1 MIPVSAAKNRITM
14 EMIETKMGLRYLCS
28 CLLILGTM
36 GSAVSSDDKKPEEQ
50 TRDEKLAA
58 ARFEL
63 MQKRVLAARAQA
75 DEPGFPEQFNPKPI
89 FRYSDQARGH
99 VSAAVWVLGN
109 EGRPKALLASEL
121 DRINQGRPVIS
132 YEYIS
137 FTKTPFSLKGD
148 DIRWTP
154 TTTLIDFKPIAK
166 APVPADTAARRLI
179 QLREI
184 GKRFA
189 AHETVGNEKCELR
202 LLPQPA
208 LRYVPSKAENADGAI
223 FFFTFGTNPEI
234 VMLLESDGKAW
245 NYAVNR
251 MTGAEV
257 VELTFDGTVI
267 WSGPPLQHGLTS
279 PSTGD
284 VFSIDIPG
292 VDKSGREIRE

>member
-1 MIPVSAAKNRITM
+1 MRISPSPLLK
-14 EMIETKMGLRYLCS
+14 IRRFAGLGI
-28 CLLILGTM
+28 CLLLFAIMTGLLTADDNK
-36 GSAVSSDDKKPEEQ
+36 SAEQ
-50 TRDEKLAA
+50 TREEKMAT

-63 MQKRVLAARAQA
+63 MQKRIMAVRAQS

-89 FRYSDQARGH
+89 FRYNDQARGH

-137 FTKTPFSLKGD
+137 LTKTPFALKGD

-154 TTTLIDFKPIAK
+154 STTLIEFKPIPK

-189 AHETVGNEKCELR
+189 SHETVGNENCELR

-208 LRYVPSKAENADGAI
+208 FRYTPSKTENADGAI
-223 FFFTFGTNPEI
+223 FFFTFGTNPEVI
-234 VMLLESDGKAW
+234 LLVESDGKTW
-245 NYAVNR
+245 NYAANR

-257 VELTFDGTVI
+257 VELTLDGTIV
-267 WSGPPLQHGLTS
+267 WSGPPLQYGLTS

-284 VFSIDIPG
+284 AFSIDIPG
-292 VDKSGREIRE
+292 IDKFGREIRE